1 MRLRLERVYEPPPHP
16 DGIRILV
23 DRLWP
28 RGLSKAKAGIDFWAK
43 EVAPSNELR
52 DWYQHELE
60 KWPEFR
66 RRYREELKNND
77 AAVKE
82 LIAKLG
88 NGNVTLLFGSREL
101 NHNNAVVLKEY
112 LKTLDKGAFLTLGQA
127 VLHRDYF
134 QIGLYRPQQ
143 ILNASERAR
152 N

>member
-1 MRLRLERVYEPPPHP
+1 MGRIITDRRQAICLAMTMKLRLERVYELPSHP

-52 DWYQHELE
+52 EWYQHELE

-88 NGNVTLLFGSREL
+88 AGKATLLFGSREP

-112 LKTLDKGAFLTLGQA
+112 LETL
-127 VLHRDYF
+127 R
-134 QIGLYRPQQ
+134 
-143 ILNASERAR
+143 
-152 N
+152 

>member
-1 MRLRLERVYEPPPHP
+1 MKLGLKRAYEPPTQS

-28 RGLSKAKAGIDFWAK
+28 RGLSKADAKIEFWAK

-52 DWYQHELE
+52 HWYQHELE

-66 RRYREELKNND
+66 RRYLDELKSNT

-82 LIAKLG
+82 LVAKFGHG
-88 NGNVTLLFGSREL
+88 NTTLLFSSKES

-112 LKTLDKGAFLTLGQA
+112 LEK
-127 VLHRDYF
+127 F
-134 QIGLYRPQQ
+134 Q
-143 ILNASERAR
+143 
-152 N
+152 

>member
-1 MRLRLERVYEPPPHP
+1 MKLRLERVYELPSHP

-52 DWYQHELE
+52 EWYQHELE

-88 NGNVTLLFGSREL
+88 AGKATLLFGSREL

-112 LKTLDKGAFLTLGQA
+112 LETLQ
-127 VLHRDYF
+127 
-134 QIGLYRPQQ
+134 
-143 ILNASERAR
+143 
-152 N
+152 

>member
-66 RRYREELKNND
+66 RRYQEELKNND

-82 LIAKLG
+82 LIVKLG
-88 NGNVTLLFGSREL
+88 NGNATLLFGSREL

-112 LKTLDKGAFLTLGQA
+112 LETL
-127 VLHRDYF
+127 R
-134 QIGLYRPQQ
+134 
-143 ILNASERAR
+143 
-152 N
+152 

>member
-1 MRLRLERVYEPPPHP
+1 MGRIITDRRQAICLAMTMKLRLERAYELPAHP
-16 DGIRILV
+16 DVIRILV

-28 RGLSKAKAGIDFWAK
+28 RGLSKAKARIDFWAK
-43 EVAPSNELR
+43 EIAPSNELR

-88 NGNVTLLFGSREL
+88 TGNATLLFGSREL

-112 LKTLDKGAFLTLGQA
+112 LETL
-127 VLHRDYF
+127 R
-134 QIGLYRPQQ
+134 
-143 ILNASERAR
+143 
-152 N
+152 

>member
-1 MRLRLERVYEPPPHP
+1 MTMKLRLERAYELPAHP
-16 DGIRILV
+16 DEVRILV

-28 RGLSKAKAGIDFWAK
+28 RGLSKANAQIDFWAK
-43 EVAPSNELR
+43 DVAPSDDLR
-52 DWYQHELE
+52 HWYQHELE

-88 NGNVTLLFGSREL
+88 TGNATLLFGSKEL

-112 LKTLDKGAFLTLGQA
+112 LETL
-127 VLHRDYF
+127 R
-134 QIGLYRPQQ
+134 
-143 ILNASERAR
+143 
-152 N
+152 